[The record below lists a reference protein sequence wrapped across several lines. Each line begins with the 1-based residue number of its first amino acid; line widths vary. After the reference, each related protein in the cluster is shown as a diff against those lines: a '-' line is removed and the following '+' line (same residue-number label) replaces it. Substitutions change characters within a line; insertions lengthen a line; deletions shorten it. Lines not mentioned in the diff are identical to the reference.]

1 MTARVLGNVVEL
13 QPSLSD
19 AHRGGRSV
27 VALTF
32 ASGRRLVYK
41 PKDMGTEAA
50 YQRLLAWLNDQG
62 APLSFKV
69 LKVLDRSTHG
79 WEEFVPHLPCQNPDE
94 GRRYYERAGMLLCLF
109 YVLEVTDCHYENI
122 VASGEY
128 PVLVDAETVMHHR
141 AGALIP
147 ADDNARS
154 EAFDQ
159 IDHSVLRTG
168 LLPRWELSADKRTAY
183 HMSGLG
189 EADEQEL
196 PVRAPTWVRANT
208 DQMALEPAAPAAH
221 RARERTNPGRPP
233 AQPAG
238 AQPADRRR
246 LPADVRLPAP
256 TPRCTVGIGSAAR
269 AGARAG
275 PFRVSTDGHLRAH
288 PLRPPERP
296 LPARRGGPEHPAR
309 AARKDSGATARPAG
323 PAR

>member
-1 MTARVLGNVVEL
+1 M
-13 QPSLSD
+13 
-19 AHRGGRSV
+19 
-27 VALTF
+27 TF

-69 LKVLDRSTHG
+69 LRVLDRSTHG
-79 WEEFVPHLPCQNPDE
+79 WEEFVPHRRASNPDQ
-94 GRRYYERAGMLLCLF
+94 GRRYYERAGTLLCLF

-168 LLPRWELSADKRTAY
+168 LSPRWER
-183 HMSGLG
+183 
-189 EADEQEL
+189 
-196 PVRAPTWVRANT
+196 VPTN
-208 DQMALEPAAPAAH
+208 
-221 RARERTNPGRPP
+221 GR
-233 AQPAG
+233 
-238 AQPADRRR
+238 
-246 LPADVRLPAP
+246 LI
-256 TPRCTVGIGSAAR
+256 T
-269 AGARAG
+269 
-275 PFRVSTDGHLRAH
+275 
-288 PLRPPERP
+288 
-296 LPARRGGPEHPAR
+296 
-309 AARKDSGATARPAG
+309 
-323 PAR
+323 